1 MNLLGCHACEDR
13 EIQRSPSAR
22 LVGNPL
28 SVVCLPR
35 RFDIVLL
42 LLDQHE
48 AQWDSIVSEHV
59 LANHQQ
65 VRDAHT
71 HSVGACTAVWVVVIR
86 PSLLQDSY
94 TRAQSPVHAK
104 YL

>member
-1 MNLLGCHACEDR
+1 MVNVLA
-13 EIQRSPSAR
+13 AAA
-22 LVGNPL
+22 
-28 SVVCLPR
+28 VC

-65 VRDAHT
+65 VCA
-71 HSVGACTAVWVVVIR
+71 
-86 PSLLQDSY
+86 
-94 TRAQSPVHAK
+94 
-104 YL
+104 

>member
-1 MNLLGCHACEDR
+1 M
-13 EIQRSPSAR
+13 
-22 LVGNPL
+22 
-28 SVVCLPR
+28 
-35 RFDIVLL
+35 LL

-71 HSVGACTAVWVVVIR
+71 VCWRLHSRLGGYM
-86 PSLLQDSY
+86 SF
-94 TRAQSPVHAK
+94 PVAGQLHQGQ